1 MLGAPNKKPP
11 AQGRRHQIKKDKRE
25 LLRFADNTLSVFVA
39 CDIAPRPDRSPEAVA
54 KRKKATDQARAAN
67 MRQGYVHDPLLEA
80 ATAAYVAG
88 EISRDEYKAR
98 VVRKP
103 Q

>member
-1 MLGAPNKKPP
+1 LFSGFCAHFVLG
-11 AQGRRHQIKKDKRE
+11 
-25 LLRFADNTLSVFVA
+25 FV
-39 CDIAPRPDRSPEAVA
+39 ITGVLKMNFHAPRLDRSPEAVA

-88 EISRDEYKAR
+88 DITRDEYRER

>member
-39 CDIAPRPDRSPEAVA
+39 CDIARDVGRRRYFQQWVVDIALPHVCSTRLIRSLFALGNSFWRSIRTGGM
-54 KRKKATDQARAAN
+54 K
-67 MRQGYVHDPLLEA
+67 VHLQNSYCDN
-80 ATAAYVAG
+80 
-88 EISRDEYKAR
+88 S
-98 VVRKP
+98 
-103 Q
+103 